1 MKKTQLN
8 TEEITESGK
17 FPAIKTTETS
27 KGTIGAQTI
36 MNTTV
41 FRLDKVNAI
50 TLERKGDAAEDRVII
65 KMEGGTDL
73 QYNCDSYHEAE
84 EFFNYILDKW

>member
-50 TLERKGDAAEDRVII
+50 ILARIGIENSDRVIV
-65 KMEGGTDL
+65 KMDGGTEL
-73 QYNCDSYHEAE
+73 QYDCDNYQEAE
-84 EFFNYILDKW
+84 EFYNYLLDKW

>member
-1 MKKTQLN
+1 MKIAQASVK
-8 TEEITESGK
+8 EITKSGK
-17 FPAIKTTETS
+17 FPAIRTTETT
-27 KGTIGAQTI
+27 KGSIGAQTVVS
-36 MNTTV
+36 TTV